1 MGIDKSNV
9 RWVVHWNLP
18 KNLEGF
24 YQEIGRA
31 GPDGLPSDMLL
42 FYSYADVAQQL
53 KFLDDAAPERR
64 ELLAAKLDR
73 MKQYAEALQCRV
85 CPRPN
90 QADQRRYLPCGH

>member
-31 GPDGLPSDMLL
+31 DGTGCPRIPSSLQL
-42 FYSYADVAQQL
+42 ADVAQQL
-53 KFLDDAAPERR
+53 KFWTSRSRPRGT
-64 ELLAAKLDR
+64 LAAKLD
-73 MKQYAEALQCRV
+73 
-85 CPRPN
+85 
-90 QADQRRYLPCGH
+90 G